1 MLLGGGRVQTLPTV
15 MVQQLMGGLLWPFGA
30 ALALTL
36 SFAVLASIWA
46 FVLLGRKRMRGL
58 A

>member
-1 MLLGGGRVQTLPTV
+1 
-15 MVQQLMGGLLWPFGA
+15 LLWPFGA

-36 SFAVLASIWA
+36 SLAVLASIWA